1 MCRYA
6 RLYNLIQFFDEES
19 LLPPPFTLL
28 TLFMYLMTGIAKSN
42 CWQKG
47 NNIIIVQQLILGKLL
62 GTSVALKKNSNAI
75 LAYINGCCFVDK
87 LLFNFM
93 SLELDIQKFKG
104 KVWLPTLKES
114 VTLTGSQTFLFHKGM
129 MHRQKIFLVQEIN
142 L

>member
-62 GTSVALKKNSNAI
+62 GTSVALEKTLVVHNMQYWHI
-75 LAYINGCCFVDK
+75 LTVVV
-87 LLFNFM
+87 L
-93 SLELDIQKFKG
+93 
-104 KVWLPTLKES
+104 
-114 VTLTGSQTFLFHKGM
+114 
-129 MHRQKIFLVQEIN
+129 
-142 L
+142 